1 MPPKLVS
8 LQRIA
13 LTPRDLGHHLVK
25 MTTADQ
31 VNIVDRK
38 LTQLVRLTSTS
49 VGSNDP
55 LLDPKTGSSTLKAL
69 SLADG
74 GLVSGWV
81 KARRLCVLVEERS
94 RSSPATQ
101 ALVIFN
107 STSFPVSKPE
117 DLEVET
123 VLPMDAEFK

>member
-1 MPPKLVS
+1 
-8 LQRIA
+8 
-13 LTPRDLGHHLVK
+13 

-38 LTQLVRLTSTS
+38 LTQLVTATSTS
-49 VGSNDP
+49 TSDP
-55 LLDPKTGSSTLKAL
+55 LLDPKTGSATLKAL
-69 SLADG
+69 ALADG

-94 RSSPATQ
+94 RSPSQ

-117 DLEVET
+117 DLDVET

>member
-1 MPPKLVS
+1 
-8 LQRIA
+8 
-13 LTPRDLGHHLVK
+13 

-38 LTQLVRLTSTS
+38 LTQLVTASSTSTS
-49 VGSNDP
+49 DP
-55 LLDPKTGSSTLKAL
+55 LLDPKTGSATLKAL
-69 SLADG
+69 ALADG

-94 RSSPATQ
+94 RSSSHLTQ

-117 DLEVET
+117 DLDVET

>member
-1 MPPKLVS
+1 
-8 LQRIA
+8 
-13 LTPRDLGHHLVK
+13 

-38 LTQLVRLTSTS
+38 LTQLVKATTSPGS
-49 VGSNDP
+49 SNDP

-69 SLADG
+69 ALADG

-81 KARRLCVLVEERS
+81 KARRLCVLIEDRSGS
-94 RSSPATQ
+94 RSVPATQ
-101 ALVIFN
+101 ALVLFN
-107 STSFPVSKPE
+107 STSFPVSRPE
-117 DLEVET
+117 DLDVET